1 MESKK
6 KKQKFS
12 LQMQMINWWLSEEG
26 DVGVSE
32 TSEGRYQK
40 IQTSSH
46 KISHEELCK
55 TYRI

>member
-46 KISHEELCK
+46 KINVTGCN
-55 TYRI
+55 I